1 MSESAPDPASRLVE
15 GLAALFAERPETVA
29 VALGGS
35 RAGSLV
41 DSKSDIDLYVLT
53 RGDIPLAARAAIVER
68 AGGASRADLG
78 LTYWG
83 PGDEWFDTATGIEI
97 DIVYFDFDW
106 LAAEVR
112 RVLGEHRATL
122 GYSTC
127 YWHTVRV
134 ARPLHDPDGRL
145 AALQVESDVPYPEDL
160 RRAIIAL
167 NHPVLR
173 AIIPSYATQ
182 IAKAVERADRVSV
195 NHRLAALLASYFDIL
210 FAFNRVP
217 HPGEKRLAERAEAA
231 CARLPVGMAADLDA
245 VLAAAGAADP
255 VVPAHLHRLLDRL
268 DEMLA
273 TDKGIKITDT

>member
-83 PGDEWFDTATGIEI
+83 PGDEWFDTATGIEV

-134 ARPLHDPDGRL
+134 SRPLHDPDGRL
-145 AALQVESDVPYPEDL
+145 AALQVESDVPYPEGL

-182 IAKAVERADRVSV
+182 IAKAVERADRISV
-195 NHRLAALLASYFDIL
+195 NHRLAALLVSYFDIL

-217 HPGEKRLAERAEAA
+217 HPGEKRLVERAEAA

-245 VLAAAGAADP
+245 VLAAAGSAIPAVP
-255 VVPAHLHRLLDRL
+255 VHLHRLLDRL
-268 DEMLA
+268 DDMLA
-273 TDKGIKITDT
+273 TDEGIKITDT

>member
-255 VVPAHLHRLLDRL
+255 AVPAHLHRLLDRL

-273 TDKGIKITDT
+273 TDEGIKITDT